1 MRSIIFASTLLLAGL
16 AQAHETTGPNGGRV
30 VDAGDLHVELVPK
43 GKSVDVF
50 VTDANDKPLP
60 VDGYKGTAVLVIDG
74 KPQRIQLAPASANR
88 LTGAAAIDIPKTARG
103 AVQLQLPAGG
113 SVQGRF
119 Q

>member
-1 MRSIIFASTLLLAGL
+1 MRSIILASSLLLATL
-16 AQAHETTGPNGGRV
+16 AHAHETTGPNGGRV
-30 VDAGDLHVELVPK
+30 VDAGDLHVELVSK
-43 GKSVDVF
+43 GKSIEVF

-74 KPQRIQLAPASANR
+74 KPQRITLAPASANR
-88 LTGAAAIDIPKTARG
+88 MTGVAAIDVPKTPRG

>member
-1 MRSIIFASTLLLAGL
+1 MRSIILASTLLLAGL
-16 AQAHETTGPNGGRV
+16 AQAHEAIGPNGGRL
-30 VDAGDLHVELVPK
+30 VDAGDLHVELVAT

-50 VTDANDKPLP
+50 VSDANEKPLP

-88 LTGAAAIDIPKTARG
+88 LTGVAAIEMPKSPRG
-103 AVQLQLPAGG
+103 AVQLQLPNGG

>member
-1 MRSIIFASTLLLAGL
+1 MRTILFASSLLLATF

-30 VDAGDLHVELVPK
+30 VDAGELHVELVSK

-60 VDGYKGTAVLVIDG
+60 IDGYKGMAVLVIDG
-74 KPQRIQLAPASANR
+74 KPQRIQLAPAGANR
-88 LTGAAAIDIPKTARG
+88 LTGAAAINVPKTPRG
-103 AVQLQLPAGG
+103 AVPLQLPAGG

>member
-1 MRSIIFASTLLLAGL
+1 MRSILIASSMLLASL
-16 AQAHETTGPNGGRV
+16 AQAHETTGPNGGRL
-30 VDAGDLHVELVPK
+30 VDAGDLHVELVSK
-43 GKSVDVF
+43 GREIDVF

-60 VDGYKGTAVLVIDG
+60 VEGYKGTAVLVING
-74 KPQRIQLAPASANR
+74 KPQRIPLAPADANR